1 MFERTIR
8 LLKEFTEQQKLAE
21 LADLLLR
28 FEQDTKLSTFKK
40 KLSKHQEEVE
50 KKLIR
55 KEEESRKQNEKTEGS
70 EKK

>member
-1 MFERTIR
+1 M
-8 LLKEFTEQQKLAE
+8 AE
-21 LADLLLR
+21 LADLLSR

-55 KEEESRKQNEKTEGS
+55 KEEESRKQSEKTEGS
-70 EKK
+70 DKK